1 MQELFEREKESDSDL
16 KIVNPET
23 KPVTIPFQKKSE
35 KDCPPIKLV
44 YKNRK
49 EWRHFIL
56 QLLWKP

>member
-49 EWRHFIL
+49 E
-56 QLLWKP
+56 